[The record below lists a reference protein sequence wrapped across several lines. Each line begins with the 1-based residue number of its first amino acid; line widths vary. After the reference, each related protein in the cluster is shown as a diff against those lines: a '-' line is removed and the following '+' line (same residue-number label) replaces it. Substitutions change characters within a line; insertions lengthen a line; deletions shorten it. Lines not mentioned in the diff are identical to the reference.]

1 MSNGKDIRAIEAAA
15 ARWFVRLHDHPV
27 STQTEAEFDAWLDQ
41 SSQHRACYMRC
52 EVTMALARG
61 LGDEPALEA
70 DLAAVKRIAA
80 AEAAQADARRRFG
93 AARRVWIGALAATV
107 VAAAGVGYFLTGRP
121 VHEEYRTAV
130 GEQRSITLADHS
142 MVNLNTDTA
151 LDVTLS
157 KDLRRVDLHHGEAF
171 FSVAHDPSR
180 AFEVWAA
187 GGKVRAVGTQFGVA
201 IDRDDVTVSVLE
213 GIVVVQ
219 PLATSTGAAPQV
231 TANQSVRYRSGGTI
245 RAVGVAD
252 VNRING
258 WREGKVVFENV
269 TLAEAVAEYNRY
281 TTRKVVLGSDE
292 VGRQVVSGSL
302 RIGDAEAL
310 MFLLR
315 ESFGMYVMEQ
325 GGVIYVEAR

>member
-1 MSNGKDIRAIEAAA
+1 M
-15 ARWFVRLHDHPV
+15 
-27 STQTEAEFDAWLDQ
+27 
-41 SSQHRACYMRC
+41 
-52 EVTMALARG
+52 
-61 LGDEPALEA
+61 
-70 DLAAVKRIAA
+70 
-80 AEAAQADARRRFG
+80 
-93 AARRVWIGALAATV
+93 
-107 VAAAGVGYFLTGRP
+107 AAAGVGYFLTGRP

-157 KDLRRVDLHHGEAF
+157 KNLRRVDLHHGEAF

-219 PLATSTGAAPQV
+219 PLATGAAPRV
-231 TANQSVRYRSGGTI
+231 AANQSVRYRSGGTI
-245 RAVGVAD
+245 GTVGVAD

-258 WREGKVVFENV
+258 WREGKLVFERV
-269 TLAEAVAEYNRY
+269 PL
-281 TTRKVVLGSDE
+281 
-292 VGRQVVSGSL
+292 
-302 RIGDAEAL
+302 
-310 MFLLR
+310 
-315 ESFGMYVMEQ
+315 
-325 GGVIYVEAR
+325 